1 MSESLSTRMDINWI
15 NYGHTGNSRRAVSDV
30 LRIVN
35 IYLDRV
41 NSDAAPYEGIASDFV
56 NAELVS
62 KRNGRYIF
70 TGLRTPARQR
80 DLSLLP
86 KMLSNLADEMEETW
100 TGLTL
105 MEELLVPFRG
115 PSKKGDITPNL
126 DPDKLRQAK
135 IFLERIA

>member
-1 MSESLSTRMDINWI
+1 MNINWI

-30 LRIVN
+30 LHIVN
-35 IYLDRV
+35 DYLERINV
-41 NSDAAPYEGIASDFV
+41 DAAPYEGIASAFA

-62 KRNGRYIF
+62 KKGGRYVF
-70 TGLRTPARQR
+70 TGLMTPARRR

-86 KMLSNLADEMEETW
+86 EMLANLADEMEETW

-115 PSKKGDITPNL
+115 LSKRGDITPNL